1 MRAPGGCR
9 LRIASRL
16 MVTLSLGLI
25 AGSDPLVG
33 CQRTAAK
40 KTEQAPPNA
49 APVKRSFADL
59 EKQFADLQQSFSDL
73 GKDLEAIPAD
83 LPGYPR
89 LRASFYQ
96 TEEARGVTDAQVTL
110 LSGRLESALSS
121 GKPQELQQ
129 VANDIAKTSNDGR
142 QLGELYL
149 KLLHQVMAF
158 QRVADQRKEASAA
171 SSAAPPPGR
180 TKAATQTEAQA
191 KVRGAKPPR

>member
-1 MRAPGGCR
+1 MRAPDGCR
-9 LRIASRL
+9 LRIGSRL
-16 MVTLSLGLI
+16 MLTLSFGLI

-33 CQRTAAK
+33 CHRTAAK

-110 LSGRLESALSS
+110 LSGRLE
-121 GKPQELQQ
+121 
-129 VANDIAKTSNDGR
+129 
-142 QLGELYL
+142 
-149 KLLHQVMAF
+149 
-158 QRVADQRKEASAA
+158 
-171 SSAAPPPGR
+171 
-180 TKAATQTEAQA
+180 
-191 KVRGAKPPR
+191 

>member
-1 MRAPGGCR
+1 MRAPDGYQ

-16 MVTLSLGLI
+16 MVTLTLGLI
-25 AGSDPLVG
+25 AGAGSMVG

-40 KTEQAPPNA
+40 KTEQAAPNA
-49 APVKRSFADL
+49 DSVRRSFADL
-59 EKQFADLQQSFSDL
+59 KKQFADLQQSFSDL
-73 GKDLEAIPAD
+73 SKDLEAIPAD

-110 LSGRLESALSS
+110 LSSRVTLALSS
-121 GKPQELQQ
+121 GKPEELQQ
-129 VANDIAKTSNDGR
+129 IATDIAKASNDGR

-158 QRVADQRKEASAA
+158 QRVADQRKEALAP
-171 SSAAPPPGR
+171 SSAVPPPGR
-180 TKAATQTEAQA
+180 GKAEAQSQA
-191 KVRGAKPPR
+191 KAQGGKSKH